1 MNVICKH
8 CGSNIM
14 VKDGKIAGKQRWK
27 CTKCHKTTRE
37 GDGRNK
43 YPLWK
48 KILAIKLHREG
59 KSLNEISRLVEA
71 PRAMILYWLRNYE
84 KIMKNEMKS
93 LSFPKDSKNIMLI
106 EQKNFKQLRDN
117 FGFDQAFGIICTNSK
132 SDVKTIV
139 FVME

>member
-43 YPLWK
+43 YPMEKRFWLLNYIAK
-48 KILAIKLHREG
+48 KRALMKYLASLVHRELWYYIG
-59 KSLNEISRLVEA
+59 S
-71 PRAMILYWLRNYE
+71 
-84 KIMKNEMKS
+84 KITKK
-93 LSFPKDSKNIMLI
+93 L
-106 EQKNFKQLRDN
+106 
-117 FGFDQAFGIICTNSK
+117 
-132 SDVKTIV
+132 
-139 FVME
+139 